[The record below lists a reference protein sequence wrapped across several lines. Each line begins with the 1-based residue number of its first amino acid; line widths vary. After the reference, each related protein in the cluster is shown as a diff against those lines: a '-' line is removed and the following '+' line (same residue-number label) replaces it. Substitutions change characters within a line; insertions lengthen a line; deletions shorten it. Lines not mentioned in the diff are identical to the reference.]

1 MAWLVQ
7 HAGETI
13 SKCQLGKDNKT
24 ANERLMGNT
33 CKEHVVEVGERVYY
47 KSGPTEDL
55 EPRWSTGTWLGKRW
69 ACGEHYIHINQ
80 EVIKCI
86 ACR

>member
-13 SKCQLGKDNKT
+13 SKYQLGKDNKT
-24 ANERLMGNT
+24 AYERLMGKS
-33 CKEHVVEVGERVYY
+33 CKEQVVEFGEKVYY
-47 KSGPTEDL
+47 KSGLTEDL

-69 ACGEHYIHINQ
+69 ASGEHYIRI
-80 EVIKCI
+80 
-86 ACR
+86 RM